1 MPTKIILTDRQLDW
15 LRKHFKHTKNAE
27 LCETLG
33 LSQSALHRLAREHG
47 LTKSRQFMKRCQA
60 ATAAAAKAS
69 HLKNGTYPP
78 KGHRIPRSEQFGFQ
92 PGVTP
97 EQRLG
102 KRRNRQRIEK
112 AAASRAKTFRL
123 EKARALFG
131 LPRETKLRVIRTPQQ
146 KLNDRWY
153 LKKRGYLIDEKD
165 MVAYWTEETR
175 RATRLEKAPKR
186 YYKFKPLEGL
196 YVTF

>member
-1 MPTKIILTDRQLDW
+1 MPAKIILTDRQLDW

-27 LCETLG
+27 LCAVLG
-33 LSQSALHRLAREHG
+33 LSESSLHRIARENG

-78 KGHRIPRSEQFGFQ
+78 KGYRIPRSREFGFQ

-102 KRRNRQRIEK
+102 KQRNRERIEK
-112 AAASRAKTFRL
+112 AAAARAKTFRL
-123 EKARALFG
+123 EKARQLFG
-131 LPRETKLRVIRTPQQ
+131 LPRETKLRVVREPRSKTS
-146 KLNDRWY
+146 LRY
-153 LKKRGYLIDEKD
+153 SLKKRGYLIDEKGF
-165 MVAYWTEETR
+165 VAYWTAETR
-175 RATRLEKAPKR
+175 RAVKLEAAPKR
-186 YYKFKPLEGL
+186 YYTFKPLEDL